1 MKDDGWFWHPA
12 PNRPC
17 VFWMSHRLERD
28 STAGAPGTAPSVV
41 GGPRWAAGILGGT
54 AMGTSKS
61 SPVLF
66 QLQILP
72 RRQTMLFLLL
82 FFIILGGWCIT
93 QARFYL
99 GSQGLEVGLMDF
111 MQMS

>member
-1 MKDDGWFWHPA
+1 MTGGSGILLQTLRVCFGC
-12 PNRPC
+12 RT
-17 VFWMSHRLERD
+17 D
-28 STAGAPGTAPSVV
+28 SNVTLPPSAPGTAPSVV
-41 GGPRWAAGILGGT
+41 GGPWWADGTPRGI

-61 SPVLF
+61 SPILF

-111 MQMS
+111 MQMN